1 MHLGVEVLHA
11 GLGGFSPALMR
22 FNIPRRYVR
31 GLGNFILDARRFWI
45 EPLLNGSRAQR
56 IDQQLAVTDPAR
68 ADAIVQALDGAQRIE
83 FAQQQQRAYVPG
95 TPRLRSFLGVVPL
108 LPRGISRREYAVVYL
123 AGLSN

>member
-1 MHLGVEVLHA
+1 MNRQAPPLALGTR
-11 GLGGFSPALMR
+11 S
-22 FNIPRRYVR
+22 N
-31 GLGNFILDARRFWI
+31 ARRFWI

-83 FAQQQQRAYVPG
+83 FAQQQQRAYVPD

-108 LPRGISRREYAVVYL
+108 LPGGISRREYAVVYL